1 MCDTTDIHLPV
12 CTAINGLQELRSF
25 RPNSKSFR
33 PNSKLFLPNLKLF
46 RSNLKLFSPI
56 QNKTSTG
63 QLMSDVLWNQK
74 SLNVCKIQINMI
86 PGGERIN
93 HIVRV

>member
-12 CTAINGLQELRSF
+12 CTAINGLQELR
-25 RPNSKSFR
+25 SFR